1 MWYWMSGITDDGG
14 LVLYCNEPKN
24 KGGLQLY
31 LFPLYFCDDNVWEVN
46 DLQMLWCCCMLHVI
60 DGEKKRG
67 KERRKKEEKKKKKRR
82 KNQLFCYILR
92 PIFVGGACGGLY
104 GRGALAP
111 PHNPSD
117 PTKLALR
124 LISTHYSMLVYVL
137 YIKDKRHF
145 PPNTC
150 TCNLPVHV
158 VQPLSVECT
167 ILT

>member
-1 MWYWMSGITDDGG
+1 
-14 LVLYCNEPKN
+14 
-24 KGGLQLY
+24 
-31 LFPLYFCDDNVWEVN
+31 
-46 DLQMLWCCCMLHVI
+46 MLHVI

-124 LISTHYSMLVYVL
+124 LISTHYSMLGYRGGL
-137 YIKDKRHF
+137 LFF
-145 PPNTC
+145 PCSRLTAHHITTRVQQTNNTQFYQ
-150 TCNLPVHV
+150 NESAQPPSLLPSSSSISSSNEVFCFRKLL
-158 VQPLSVECT
+158 PS
-167 ILT
+167 